1 MEISLYFHIPFCRR
15 RCGYCDFNTYA
26 GMENR
31 IPDYVKALNL
41 ELEKVLNNAP
51 YQLNVTTI
59 YFGGG
64 TPSLL
69 DGSDY
74 ALLFAT
80 LSKLANISQDA
91 EISLEANPDTLSME
105 KLTSYRQAG
114 FNRISIGMQS
124 ASRLDLK
131 VLDRAHSNQTLL
143 ASVDGCRRAGF
154 KNINLDLIFGIPG
167 QTMESWQ
174 RTLQLALGLEVTHF
188 SLYSLAIEEGTRLK
202 AYHDRGLLTEI
213 DEDLAADMYEMA
225 ADELAQAGYI
235 QYEISNWAK
244 NGDARCRHNLQ
255 YWRYL
260 PYLGFG
266 AGAHGFWEHIRTENF
281 HPVVDYI
288 TAMNLNRE
296 VSFPASPACQST
308 ITLNRWEMMQ
318 ENLMVSLRMTDEGIC
333 LPGFARR
340 YGVELHEVFPHQ
352 LEKLAREGLI
362 EYGGGNDRLRLTR
375 RGRLIGNR
383 VFSAFISNKVPKGYE
398 HLLSQ

>member
-1 MEISLYFHIPFCRR
+1 
-15 RCGYCDFNTYA
+15 
-26 GMENR
+26 
-31 IPDYVKALNL
+31 
-41 ELEKVLNNAP
+41 
-51 YQLNVTTI
+51 
-59 YFGGG
+59 
-64 TPSLL
+64 
-69 DGSDY
+69 
-74 ALLFAT
+74 
-80 LSKLANISQDA
+80 
-91 EISLEANPDTLSME
+91 
-105 KLTSYRQAG
+105 
-114 FNRISIGMQS
+114 
-124 ASRLDLK
+124 
-131 VLDRAHSNQTLL
+131 
-143 ASVDGCRRAGF
+143 
-154 KNINLDLIFGIPG
+154 
-167 QTMESWQ
+167 
-174 RTLQLALGLEVTHF
+174 
-188 SLYSLAIEEGTRLK
+188 
-202 AYHDRGLLTEI
+202 
-213 DEDLAADMYEMA
+213 MYEMA